1 MYEIELSV
9 RLMWASFVFKHTQLY
24 TYVRTYILYRA
35 SRAEAGA
42 EAGAEAEAEAGAET
56 GAKRALVIDPDDLGP
71 LPRARD
77 PARGVVWSRP
87 RAAAVA
93 ARPPARPWKLS
104 VGSRLY
110 DPPGAPG

>member
-42 EAGAEAEAEAGAET
+42 EAEAEAGAET
-56 GAKRALVIDPDDLGP
+56 GAKRALVIDLDDLGP

-77 PARGVVWSRP
+77 PARRVVWSRP

-93 ARPPARPWKLS
+93 ARPPARLWKLS
-104 VGSRLY
+104 VGSRLC
-110 DPPGAPG
+110 DPPGAPW

>member
-1 MYEIELSV
+1 MFLNTRNYV
-9 RLMWASFVFKHTQLY
+9 H

-42 EAGAEAEAEAGAET
+42 EAGAKAEAQAGAET

-77 PARGVVWSRP
+77 PARRVVWSRP

-93 ARPPARPWKLS
+93 ARPPARLWKLS
-104 VGSRLY
+104 VGSRLCN
-110 DPPGAPG
+110 PPGAPV